1 MNSFIIPKVLR
12 SNGACHKADA
22 LHRKGAHASFVALG
36 VMRAENVLAA
46 LNAGW
51 ICPNFVGGE
60 KGLLSEVLSLIKFLK
75 WHFNSHTQIQ
85 RLYIFSQRANR
96 NPVYACF
103 RNRPNRR

>member
-1 MNSFIIPKVLR
+1 M
-12 SNGACHKADA
+12 
-22 LHRKGAHASFVALG
+22 AHAIKQMHCTVRGHNAGFVALG
-36 VMRAENVLAA
+36 DMRAKNVPSA

-51 ICPNFVGGE
+51 IFPNFAGGK
-60 KGLLSEVLSLIKFLK
+60 KGLLSEALSLIECLK

-103 RNRPNRR
+103 RNRPHRR